1 MNLAQWITAV
11 LVTIVLGVS
20 LLNPGGWL
28 IALVIVAAI
37 LLFYAGVEFLP
48 EYILV
53 TNQGK
58 NARKDKRRRRR
69 SRGLNP
75 FSRSSSRNRNSRQ
88 ADTQNTGQA
97 GGRDE

>member
-1 MNLAQWITAV
+1 MKLSQWITAI
-11 LVTIVLGVS
+11 LVVGILGMS
-20 LLNPGGWL
+20 LMNPGGWP
-28 IALVIVAAI
+28 IAFAVVVVILFAYG
-37 LLFYAGVEFLP
+37 LLEFLP

-69 SRGLNP
+69 ARGLIP
-75 FSRSSSRNRNSRQ
+75 FFGGSKRQ
-88 ADTQNTGQA
+88 QNTRQQSSQQD

>member
-1 MNLAQWITAV
+1 MNLSQWITAI
-11 LVTIVLGVS
+11 LVTLVIGVS
-20 LLNPGGWL
+20 LLNPGGGL
-28 IALVIVAAI
+28 IALIIVVAI
-37 LLFYAGVEFLP
+37 LAFYAASEFLP

-58 NARKDKRRRRR
+58 KARKDKRRKRR

-75 FSRSSSRNRNSRQ
+75 FSRSSKRESNDRQ
-88 ADTQNTGQA
+88 SQSKSQPD

>member
-11 LVTIVLGVS
+11 LVIVVLGVS
-20 LLNPGGWL
+20 LLNPGGWI
-28 IALVIVAAI
+28 IALLIVVAI
-37 LLFYAGVEFLP
+37 LLFYAGIEFIP
-48 EYILV
+48 EYLLV

-58 NARKDKRRRRR
+58 NARKDKRRKRR

-75 FSRSSSRNRNSRQ
+75 FSRSSKRESNSHQ
-88 ADTQNTGQA
+88 SQTQTE

>member
-1 MNLAQWITAV
+1 MNLGQTITAILILTV
-11 LVTIVLGVS
+11 LAVS
-20 LLNPGGWL
+20 LLNPGGWVL
-28 IALVIVAAI
+28 ALTIAFIILTVYAAI
-37 LLFYAGVEFLP
+37 EFFP

-75 FSRSSSRNRNSRQ
+75 FSRTSKRETRT
-88 ADTQNTGQA
+88 DNT
-97 GGRDE
+97 REVNNDE